1 MPERRNRILGAMS
14 TLETRLPSDVSAVV
28 RHFLTAELTT
38 VSRSGHPIT
47 WPVLP
52 SLEEG
57 GFRISIVTSI
67 GLPQKALNIRRDP
80 RVSLFYSDSTGSG
93 LTDPPLVR
101 VEGRATAPDV
111 VLTSMNQVEDRAI
124 ATAFERDAI
133 ELLRRQPA
141 VGIYTSNSL
150 ARKLMDWYFLRL
162 LIVVEPTR
170 VSWKVDESWEA
181 IDVA

>member
-1 MPERRNRILGAMS
+1 MS
-14 TLETRLPSDVSAVV
+14 AIDTLLPSEVTAVL
-28 RHFLTAELTT
+28 RNFLTAELTT

-57 GFRISIVTSI
+57 SFRISIVTSI

-80 RVSLFYSDSTGSG
+80 RVSLLYSDSTGSG
-93 LTDPPLVR
+93 LTGPPLVR

-111 VLTSMNQVEDRAI
+111 VLTSIGQIEDQAI
-124 ATAFERDAI
+124 AGAFERDAI

-150 ARKLMDWYFLRL
+150 VKKLMDWYFLRL
-162 LIVVEPTR
+162 LIVVKPTR
-170 VSWKVDESWEA
+170 VSWKVGQIWEA

>member
-1 MPERRNRILGAMS
+1 MS
-14 TLETRLPSDVSAVV
+14 TLETLLPADVSAVV
-28 RHFLTAELTT
+28 RDFLTAELTT

-52 SLEEG
+52 SVEEET
-57 GFRISIVTSI
+57 FRIAVATSI

-80 RVSLFYSDSTGSG
+80 RVSLLYSDSTGSG
-93 LTDPPLVR
+93 LAEPQLVR

-124 ATAFERDAI
+124 AAAFERDAVA
-133 ELLRRQPA
+133 LLRRQPA
-141 VGIYTSNSL
+141 VGIYTHNSL
-150 ARKLMDWYFLRL
+150 IRRLMDWYFLRL
-162 LIVVEPTR
+162 LIVIEPTR
-170 VSWKVDESWEA
+170 VSWKVGRSWEA

>member
-1 MPERRNRILGAMS
+1 MS
-14 TLETRLPSDVSAVV
+14 GLETLIPPDVANVL
-28 RHFLTAELTT
+28 RHFLTAEFTT
-38 VSRSGHPIT
+38 MSRSGHPIT

-52 SLEEG
+52 SLEEET
-57 GFRISIVTSI
+57 FRIAVATSI

-80 RVSLFYSDSTGSG
+80 RVSFLYSDSTGSG

-111 VLTSMNQVEDRAI
+111 VLTSMNQVKDRAI
-124 ATAFERDAI
+124 AAAFERDAI

-141 VGIYTSNSL
+141 VGIYTSNSVV
-150 ARKLMDWYFLRL
+150 KKIMDWYFLRL
-162 LIVVEPTR
+162 LIVIEPIR
-170 VSWKVDESWEA
+170 VSWKLGENWVA

>member
-1 MPERRNRILGAMS
+1 MS
-14 TLETRLPSDVSAVV
+14 TLETRLPSDVSTVV

-52 SLEEG
+52 SVEEET
-57 GFRISIVTSI
+57 FRIAVATSI
-67 GLPQKALNIRRDP
+67 GLPQKALNVRRDP

-124 ATAFERDAI
+124 AEAFERDAI

-141 VGIYTSNSL
+141 VGIYTSNPL

-162 LIVVEPTR
+162 LIVIEPIR
-170 VSWKVDESWEA
+170 VSWKVDENWEA

>member
-1 MPERRNRILGAMS
+1 MFDTLVPTEVAEVLRR
-14 TLETRLPSDVSAVV
+14 
-28 RHFLTAELTT
+28 FLTAEFTT
-38 VSRSGHPIT
+38 MSRSGHPIT

-57 GFRISIVTSI
+57 AFRITIVTSI

-80 RVSLFYSDSTGSG
+80 RVSLLYSDSTGSG

-101 VEGRATAPDV
+101 LEGRATAPDV
-111 VLTSMNQVEDRAI
+111 VLTSIGQIEDRGI
-124 ATAFERDAI
+124 AAAFERDAI

-170 VSWKVDESWEA
+170 VSWGIDDRWEA
-181 IDVA
+181 VDVA

>member
-1 MPERRNRILGAMS
+1 MNE
-14 TLETRLPSDVSAVV
+14 LETLVPSDVSAVL
-28 RHFLTAELTT
+28 RDFLTAELTT
-38 VSRSGHPIT
+38 LSGSGHPIT

-52 SLEEG
+52 SLEG
-57 GFRISIVTSI
+57 DTLRIAIATSI

-80 RVSLFYSDSTGSG
+80 RVCLLFSDATGSG
-93 LTDPPLVR
+93 LVEPPIVR

-124 ATAFERDAI
+124 ASAFERDAI

-141 VGIYTSNSL
+141 VGIYTSNPL
-150 ARKLMDWYFLRL
+150 VKKLMDWYFLRL

-170 VSWKVDESWEA
+170 VSWNHTGSWEA
-181 IDVA
+181 VDVA

>member
-1 MPERRNRILGAMS
+1 MIDTLVPAEVAAVLRR
-14 TLETRLPSDVSAVV
+14 
-28 RHFLTAELTT
+28 FLTAEFTT
-38 VSRSGHPIT
+38 MSRSGHPIT

-57 GFRISIVTSI
+57 TFRIAVATSI
-67 GLPQKALNIRRDP
+67 GLPQKALNVRRDP
-80 RVSLFYSDSTGSG
+80 RVSLLYSDPTGSG

-124 ATAFERDAI
+124 AEAFERDAI
-133 ELLRRQPA
+133 ALLRRQPA

-150 ARKLMDWYFLRL
+150 VKKLMDWYFLRL
-162 LIVVEPTR
+162 LIVIEPTR
-170 VSWKVDESWEA
+170 VSWKAGSDWEA
-181 IDVA
+181 VDVA